1 MKPYLY
7 RVLTFVALLIA
18 APPCSYGYYIGQ
30 RSRHSD
36 TPSGFGAEFES
47 KYNYFGDVGR
57 GKPEGKGLMI
67 AGSPWHGSK
76 GSISN
81 CPGAVV
87 YYGGWL
93 KGKKEGHG
101 RCYGS
106 DGKLIY
112 EGMFS
117 GDKPAGAY
125 PSAKKASSA
134 HSFGRLKMGKETYTG
149 EISGGKADGFG
160 VVADSRGNYRI
171 GRFKAGRRSG
181 VSLIVNSG
189 SSTWQVVDNN
199 EVIAD
204 SREYSKNKADYD
216 AKRKKSNAEA
226 MAAVSKSLADLSQS
240 LNELADVLHGS
251 SGAKSSAEGV
261 SPSES
266 VGEDSP
272 SSERKQSDSD
282 ASKEIKEDRERIDR
296 ENKMNRYVVKND
308 NIVMDYGERITDF
321 KESPHTK
328 IGHGYTYSQYVSY
341 IKDCQRKAKDINNK
355 YRELSGGKDM
365 PAYNANRRNFEW
377 NPSKSEVKAKWKRYA
392 GATAEW
398 KD

>member
-7 RVLTFVALLIA
+7 RVLTFVALLTA

-117 GDKPAGAY
+117 SDKPAGAY
-125 PSAKKASSA
+125 PSAKKAASA

-251 SGAKSSAEGV
+251 SGGKSSAEGV
-261 SPSES
+261 LRTES

-272 SSERKQSDSD
+272 SSERKQSKSD
-282 ASKEIKEDRERIDR
+282 ATKEDRERIDR
-296 ENKMNRYVVKND
+296 ENKMNRYMVNND
-308 NIVMDYGERITDF
+308 KIVEDYGNKIMDFRIN
-321 KESPHTK
+321 PHLK
-328 IGHGYTYSQYVSY
+328 IGQGYSYSEYVSF
-341 IKDCQRKAKDINNK
+341 IKDCQKKAKNINQK

-365 PAYNANRRNFEW
+365 PAYNSYRKEFEW
-377 NPSKSEVKAKWKRYA
+377 APNKNQVYREWKRHSN
-392 GATAEW
+392 GLHEW